1 MELLMIL
8 TYAAICY
15 AIFKIFRLPINKWT
29 VPTAVLGGIILIAM
43 ILLIMNYNH
52 PYTRQARL
60 YFYTTPIVPLVRGE
74 VIEVPVTPNVPL
86 NKGDVLFRIDPRHYQ
101 YVVEQ
106 KRAAL
111 AEAEQ
116 NVLQLKAALDV
127 ALANVNEATASRD
140 RSKQSF
146 DRYET
151 GNANAREAGR
161 ALPFPEIQVENQRG
175 VYLASAA
182 ALLSAQASAEQSR
195 LAYESQINGVNT
207 TVARLQ
213 AELRDAEYDLE
224 ETVVTAPTDGYV
236 TQLFLRPGMIAV
248 PLPLRPVMVFIHSDD
263 NVFAAAFQQNA
274 LQRVR
279 AGDEAEIAFDAIPG
293 RVFKGKVKGVMDA
306 VVQGQLQPTGTLI
319 DPETRQDPGRAL
331 AGIEVTDDLSDYQL
345 PAGSSAQVAV
355 YTEHWHHFAII
366 RRTLLRMKSWMN
378 YVFTEGH

>member
-15 AIFKIFRLPINKWT
+15 AIFKIFRLPLNKWT
-29 VPTAVLGGIILIAM
+29 VPTAVLGGVILIAL
-43 ILLIMNYNH
+43 ILLVMNYNH

-60 YFYTTPIVPLVRGE
+60 YFYTTPIVPVVRGE
-74 VIEVPVTPNVPL
+74 VIEVAVTPNVPL
-86 NKGDVLFRIDPRHYQ
+86 QKGDVLFRIDPRHYQ

-140 RSKQSF
+140 RAKQSF
-146 DRYET
+146 DRYDT
-151 GNANAREAGR
+151 ANANAREAGR
-161 ALPFPEIQVENQRG
+161 APPFAEVELENQRG
-175 VYLASAA
+175 VYLASEAA
-182 ALLSAQASAEQSR
+182 HLSAEASAEQAR
-195 LAYESQINGVNT
+195 LAYQSQIDGVNT

-331 AGIEVTDDLSDYQL
+331 AQVEIADDLSKYQL
-345 PAGSSAQVAV
+345 PAGSSAQVAL

-366 RRTLLRMKSWMN
+366 RRILLRMKSWMN

>member
-1 MELLMIL
+1 
-8 TYAAICY
+8 
-15 AIFKIFRLPINKWT
+15 
-29 VPTAVLGGIILIAM
+29 
-43 ILLIMNYNH
+43 
-52 PYTRQARL
+52 
-60 YFYTTPIVPLVRGE
+60 VRGE
-74 VIEVPVTPNVPL
+74 VIEVAVTPNVPL
-86 NKGDVLFRIDPRHYQ
+86 QKGDVLFRIDPRHYQ

-140 RSKQSF
+140 RAKQSF
-146 DRYET
+146 DRYDT
-151 GNANAREAGR
+151 ANANAQEAGR
-161 ALPFPEIQVENQRG
+161 APPFAEVELENQRG
-175 VYLASAA
+175 VYLASEAA
-182 ALLSAQASAEQSR
+182 HLSAEASAEQAR
-195 LAYESQINGVNT
+195 LAYQSQIDGVNT

-331 AGIEVTDDLSDYQL
+331 AQVEIADDLSKYQL
-345 PAGSSAQVAV
+345 PAGSSAQVAL

-366 RRTLLRMKSWMN
+366 RRILLRMKSWMN

>member
-8 TYAAICY
+8 TYTAICY
-15 AIFKIFRLPINKWT
+15 AIFKIFRLPLNKWT
-29 VPTAVLGGIILIAM
+29 VPTAVLGGIILIAL
-43 ILLIMNYNH
+43 ILLVMNYNH

-60 YFYTTPIVPLVRGE
+60 YFYTTPIVPVVRGE

-86 NKGDVLFRIDPRHYQ
+86 KKGDVLFRIDPRPYQ
-101 YVVEQ
+101 YILEQ

-116 NVLQLKAALDV
+116 SVPQLKAALDA
-127 ALANVNEATASRD
+127 ALANVDVAVSSRD
-140 RSKQSF
+140 RSAQALERF
-146 DRYET
+146 
-151 GNANAREAGR
+151 EAAGGQ
-161 ALPFPEIQVENQRG
+161 AVAEIEVENRRSLYLG
-175 VYLASAA
+175 AESMLASARA
-182 ALLSAQASAEQSR
+182 TAEQAR
-195 LAYESQINGVNT
+195 FAYESQIDGVNT

-213 AELRDAEYDLE
+213 AELRNAEYDLN

-263 NVFAAAFQQNA
+263 NIFAAAFQQNA

-331 AGIEVTDDLSDYQL
+331 AQVEIADDLSEYQL

-366 RRTLLRMKSWMN
+366 RRILLRMKSWMN

>member
-15 AIFKIFRLPINKWT
+15 AIFKVFRVPVNKWT
-29 VPTAVLGGIILIAM
+29 IPTAFLGGAILIAM
-43 ILLIMNYNH
+43 ILLVMNYNH

-60 YFYTTPIVPLVRGE
+60 YFYTTPVVPVVRGE
-74 VIEVPVTPNVPL
+74 VLEVPVTPNVPL
-86 NKGDVLFRIDPRHYQ
+86 TKGDVLFRIDPRPYE
-101 YVVEQ
+101 YIVEQ

-116 NVLQLKAALDV
+116 SVPQLKAALDA
-127 ALANVNEATASRD
+127 ALANVDVAVTSRD
-140 RSKQSF
+140 RSEQ
-146 DRYET
+146 
-151 GNANAREAGR
+151 ALARFEAAGGQ
-161 ALPFPEIQVENQRG
+161 AVAEIEVENRRSLYLG
-175 VYLASAA
+175 AEAMLASARA
-182 ALLSAQASAEQSR
+182 TAEQAR
-195 LAYESQINGVNT
+195 LAYESQIGGVNT

-213 AELRDAEYDLE
+213 AELRAAEYDLE
-224 ETVVTAPTDGYV
+224 ETTVTAPTDGYV

-248 PLPLRPVMVFIHSDD
+248 PLPLRPVMVFIHDDD

-293 RVFKGKVKGVMDA
+293 RVFAGKVTGIMDA
-306 VVQGQLQPTGTLI
+306 VAQGQLQPTGALI
-319 DPETRQDPGRAL
+319 DPETRQDAGRAL
-331 AGIEVTDDLSDYQL
+331 AGIQITDDLSEYQL
-345 PAGSSAQVAV
+345 PAGSAAQVAV

-366 RRTLLRMKSWMN
+366 RRILLRMKSWMN